1 MAKFGDYVAYDGL
14 IYRIV
19 AVSEDAEPTYT
30 LEPMRK
36 SEAELTKT
44 VDVSQSQLFLIPSDD
59 GRVSGIAGS
68 AITVVGSRTAL
79 ANALADGYVRVK
91 FDVDGGSLVDAQI
104 IVEGGKATA
113 PDNPTKDHYTFD
125 AWYHDKALTDATNF
139 AVDTFD
145 DSATLYAKW
154 TPVSYTATFEAGE
167 GLTDPDAQTITYGD
181 LVTVPVAPSNPGYL
195 LTYWSLDVAGEEP
208 FNFATDIIEENTKL
222 YAQWVEAVTVTFD
235 SNGGSDVDAQII
247 QVGSLATEPSQ
258 EPTLDNNTF
267 AGWFYD
273 NGTFEKAVNFSTDT
287 FDADDTLYAKWD
299 TEG

>member
-36 SEAELTKT
+36 SETELNKT
-44 VDVSQSQLFLIPSDD
+44 VDVSQSQFFLVPSDD
-59 GRVSGIAGS
+59 GRVEGVAGS

-104 IVEGGKATA
+104 IVEGAKATK
-113 PDNPTKDHYTFD
+113 PDDPTKEHYTFNG
-125 AWYHDKALTDATNF
+125 WYHDAGFTNAVNF
-139 AVDTFD
+139 AVDEFD

-154 TPVSYTATFEAGE
+154 TPVSYTVTFEAG
-167 GLTDPDAQTITYGD
+167 GDLTDPEAQTITYGS
-181 LVTVPVAPSNPGYL
+181 LVTKPADPVNAGFL
-195 LTYWSLDVAGEEP
+195 LTAWTLDVAGEEP
-208 FNFATDIIEENTKL
+208 FNFATDIISKNVVL
-222 YAQWVEAVTVTFD
+222 YAKWAEAVTVTFEA
-235 SNGGSDVDAQII
+235 NGGSAVDAQVILK
-247 QVGSLATEPSQ
+247 GGLATEPQ
-258 EPTLDNNTF
+258 PPTLADNTF

-273 NGTFEKAVNFSTDT
+273 DTTFENAVNFATDV
-287 FDADDTLYAKWD
+287 FEANDTLYAKWD
-299 TEG
+299 TES